1 MSDSIS
7 YFNDYPA
14 SDVPQVRYNK
24 ETMLKAYDKY
34 LANDV
39 DIAQIMKV
47 NPKRYQYRTDMYMFT
62 IVTQEKYGDVLI
74 EVYDFTA
81 KEFIISG
88 VVHDSLIKKKLIQD
102 AHFYDKAL
110 NDRAFK
116 VLGITVEGEEDEL
129 DGDDTG
135 NGDNSSS
142 DSNEG

>member
-74 EVYDFTA
+74 EVYDFIA

-110 NDRAFK
+110 NDRAFNI
-116 VLGITVEGEEDEL
+116 LGIVPEGGEDAPD
-129 DGDDTG
+129 DGTPDDGT
-135 NGDNSSS
+135 SRQ
-142 DSNEG
+142 

>member
-47 NPKRYQYRTDMYMFT
+47 NQKRHQYRTDMYMFT

-74 EVYDFTA
+74 EVYDFIA

-110 NDRAFK
+110 NDRAFNI
-116 VLGITVEGEEDEL
+116 LGIVPEGGEDAPD
-129 DGDDTG
+129 DGTPDDGT
-135 NGDNSSS
+135 SRQ
-142 DSNEG
+142 